1 MKEAIAIPSFW
12 LDICK
17 IFVIKSISDAAF

>member
-1 MKEAIAIPSFW
+1 MKEDIAIPSFW

-17 IFVIKSISDAAF
+17 IFVINSISDAAF

>member
-1 MKEAIAIPSFW
+1 MREDIAIPSFW

-17 IFVIKSISDAAF
+17 IFVINSISDAAF